1 MAADID
7 TSIAPA
13 NADRAQRVATTT
25 APRSVRE
32 VTMELLRRL
41 GVTTIFGNPG
51 STELPMF
58 RDFPDDF
65 RYVLGLQESTVMG
78 MADGFAQATRN
89 ASIINVHSAAGL
101 GHALGNLFTARKNQT
116 PLIIIA
122 GQQARSLLPFD
133 PYLFAERATEFP
145 QPHVKW
151 SNEPAR
157 AQDVPAAI
165 MRAYYIAMQPPR
177 GPVFLS
183 VPLDDWDE
191 PAEELAQREV
201 SRSMRP
207 DARLIGELASALER
221 ASNPVI
227 VGGQGIALDDA
238 WDEMVALAERHNAR
252 VWVAPNASRNVFPE
266 DHRLFAGFLPADRGF
281 IVRQLTGHD
290 LVLVVGAPA
299 FTYHVE
305 GRGPHVPPGA
315 KLYQLVDDPA
325 VAAWAPEG
333 TAIVTSIKPALAELL
348 GGRQPMQRREPESRP
363 APAELAAGILTE
375 PYLMSRI
382 QALRDPQTIIVE
394 EAPSSRGSL
403 QAHLRILRPDGFYTG
418 ASGGLGFALPAAVGV
433 ALAKPGDKIIAVI
446 GDGSALYSIQ
456 ALWSAAQLGLPISFV
471 IVNNRGYFAL
481 KAFGQRFGLTETI
494 GSDILGFD
502 FCKVAEGQGLTARR
516 VEAPGDLDEALRWS
530 YAASG
535 PTLVEVMVQPDPN
548 AEKPWWSEA

>member
-7 TSIAPA
+7 TSLAPA
-13 NADRAQRVATTT
+13 KASSPDTGSAAAART
-25 APRSVRE
+25 VRE
-32 VTMELLRRL
+32 VSMELLRRL

-58 RDFPDDF
+58 RDFPQDF

-89 ASIINVHSAAGL
+89 ASVINVHSAAGL

-122 GQQARSLLPFD
+122 GQQARSLLSLD

-157 AQDVPAAI
+157 AEDVPAAI

-183 VPLDDWDE
+183 VPLDDWDR
-191 PAEELAQREV
+191 PAEELAPREV
-201 SRSMRP
+201 SRAVRP
-207 DARLIGELASALER
+207 DARLIGEVADALAK
-221 ASNPVI
+221 ASNPVF

-238 WDEMVALAERHNAR
+238 WDEMLALAERHSAR
-252 VWVAPNASRNVFPE
+252 VWVAPNASRNIFPE
-266 DHRLFAGFLPADRGF
+266 DHPLFAGFLPADRGYV
-281 IVRQLTGHD
+281 VRQLSGHD

-305 GRGPHVPPGA
+305 GSGPHVPPGA
-315 KLYQLVDDPA
+315 RLYQLVDDPN

-333 TAIVTSIKPALAELL
+333 TAILTSIKPALAELL
-348 GGRQPMQRREPESRP
+348 DSPQPRQRSQPPQRQ
-363 APAELAAGILTE
+363 APPELAPGILTE

-433 ALAKPGDKIIAVI
+433 ALGKPGEKVIAVI

-456 ALWSAAQLGLPISFV
+456 ALWSAAQLRLPISFL

-481 KAFGQRFGLTETI
+481 KAFGQRFGLTDTI
-494 GSDILGFD
+494 GSDIFDFD
-502 FCKVAEGQGLTARR
+502 FCKVAEGQGLAARR
-516 VEAPGDLDEALRWS
+516 VEAPGDLDEALSWS

-548 AEKPWWSEA
+548 AERPWWAEA

>member
-7 TSIAPA
+7 TSFAPA
-13 NADRAQRVATTT
+13 QASSASRATT
-25 APRSVRE
+25 VRE
-32 VTMELLRRL
+32 VTMALLRRL

-65 RYVLGLQESTVMG
+65 RYVLGLQESSVLG

-165 MRAYYIAMQPPR
+165 MRSYYIAMQPPR

-183 VPLDDWDE
+183 VPLDDWDQ
-191 PAEELAQREV
+191 PAEELSEREV
-201 SRSMRP
+201 SSAVRP
-207 DARLIGELASALER
+207 DERLIGELARALGAAR
-221 ASNPVI
+221 SPVI

-238 WDEMVALAERHNAR
+238 WDEMVALAERHNAP
-252 VWVAPNASRNVFPE
+252 VWVAPNASRNIFPE
-266 DHRLFAGFLPADRGF
+266 DHRLFAGFLPADRGY

-290 LVLVVGAPA
+290 LILVVGAPA

-305 GRGPHVPPGA
+305 GKGPHVPSGSV
-315 KLYQLVDDPA
+315 LYQLVDDPM

-333 TAIVTSIKPALAELL
+333 TAITTSIKPALKELL
-348 GGRQPMQRREPESRP
+348 GGAEPRQRAQPQARQ
-363 APAELAAGILTE
+363 APAELPADILTE
-375 PYLMSRI
+375 PYVMSRI
-382 QALRDPQTIIVE
+382 QALRDPQSIIVE
-394 EAPSSRGSL
+394 EAPSSRGAL
-403 QAHLRILRPDGFYTG
+403 QEHLRILRPDGFYTG
-418 ASGGLGFALPAAVGV
+418 ASGGLGFGLPAAVGV
-433 ALAKPGDKIIAVI
+433 ALGKQDEKVIAVT

-456 ALWSAAQLGLPISFV
+456 ALWSAAQLGLAISFI
-471 IVNNRGYFAL
+471 IVNNQGYSAL
-481 KAFGQRFGLTETI
+481 KAFGQRFGLAETI
-494 GSDILGFD
+494 GSDIIGLD

-516 VEAPGDLDEALRWS
+516 VDSPDDLDEALRWS
-530 YAASG
+530 YAATG

-548 AEKPWWSEA
+548 AERPWWAEA